1 MKILIAGATGLIG
14 RELVSQCLED
24 KISVNYLTTRK
35 QKVESKEGYQG
46 FYWNPEKGKI
56 DLSAFDGV
64 DAIINLSGASIAQR
78 WTKKRRLAIVQSRLE
93 AAELL
98 YATLQKIPHTVSHYI
113 SASGISGYPSSNDHL
128 YHESYE
134 PLATT
139 FLGDVVTQWEASA
152 DAFTSLGIKVTKV
165 RTGIVLSEREGALPK
180 LLKPI
185 KMGFGSPLGSGEQWQ
200 SWIHEC
206 DIAGIYLFLLKNS
219 LTGIF
224 NAVSPNPVTNKKM
237 VQILANHYNK
247 SIWLPKVPEFMLR
260 LLLGEM
266 AAVILESQLVSSE
279 KLIAAGYQ
287 FQFVNLEHAIEDLLE
302 N

>member
-1 MKILIAGATGLIG
+1 MKVLVAGATGLIG

-35 QKVESKEGYQG
+35 QKVESKEGYEG
-46 FYWNPEKGKI
+46 FYWNPEKGIVDIK
-56 DLSAFDGV
+56 AFEGV
-64 DAIINLSGASIAQR
+64 DAIINLAGSSIAQR
-78 WTKKRRLAIVQSRLE
+78 WTKKRKRDIVQSRVE
-93 AAELL
+93 ASELL

-113 SASGISGYPSSNDHL
+113 SASGISGYPSSYDHL
-128 YHESYE
+128 YHESYA

-139 FLGDVVTQWEASA
+139 FLGDVVTRWEFSA
-152 DAFTSLGIKVTKV
+152 DNFTNLGLKVTKV
-165 RTGIVLSEREGALPK
+165 RTGIVLSESEGALPK

-185 KMGFGSPLGSGEQWQ
+185 KMGIGSALGSGEQWQ
-200 SWIHEC
+200 SWIHKT
-206 DIAGIYLFLLKNS
+206 DIAGIYLFVLNNS
-219 LTGIF
+219 LEGVF

-260 LLLGEM
+260 LILGDM
-266 AAVILESQLVSSE
+266 SAVILESQLVSAE
-279 KLIAAGYQ
+279 KLIEAG
-287 FQFVNLEHAIEDLLE
+287 FKFEFVNLEHAIEDLLV